1 MRLSS
6 VVSMSLGN
14 VLRPKKIASGLVLNP
29 DASAAVFSKIMK
41 NSWTKISWKTT
52 AQSAHAKLFGS
63 YPDDLKKLASTGSS
77 EERASISI
85 PGQLHVYASIVTKN
99 TQLSDLTNA
108 RVVVASN
115 SSPTLHAS
123 VVTKSLKSMKLYMR
137 LRRKDSRQE
146 NQYVKISCLLLKT
159 LKSRN
164 RQWSS
169 SVSMI
174 GHQRRSSLMRWDSK
188 KRRSLT
194 MVCLTFSFLMGKMVV
209 HRWT

>member
-29 DASAAVFSKIMK
+29 DAFVAVFSKIIW
-41 NSWTKISWKTT
+41 NNWTKINWKTT

-63 YPDDLKKLASTGSS
+63 YLDDLKKLVSTGSS

-85 PGQLHVYASIVTKN
+85 PGQHRAYVSIVIRN
-99 TQLSDLTNA
+99 TQLSDLINA
-108 RVVVASN
+108 RVVAASN
-115 SSPTLHAS
+115 FSPTLHAL
-123 VVTKSLKSMKLYMR
+123 VVTKSLKSMKPYMR

-146 NQYVKISCLLLKT
+146 NQYVKISCLSLKT
-159 LKSRN
+159 LKFKN
-164 RQWSS
+164 RPWSNL
-169 SVSMI
+169 VSMI

-188 KRRSLT
+188 KKRSLT
-194 MVCLTFSFLMGKMVV
+194 MVCLTSSFLMGRMGV